1 MTKKDEEKLNKEL
14 AELEVAEES
23 DEQEEFETRQGELDW
38 ITEQLVEM
46 DKVNFHKFMRSIR
59 HARKA
64 NYYRGEMSSNA

>member
-1 MTKKDEEKLNKEL
+1 MTKKDEEELNKEL
-14 AELEVAEES
+14 AELEAAEES

-46 DKVNFHKFMRSIR
+46 DDANFKRFMRSIR

-64 NYYRGEMSSNA
+64 SYFRGEMSSHA